1 MKAYTNNPS
10 DLEEVWNNTWYPS
23 IVSGAIF
30 FGSVF
35 SNILSAFVIG
45 LFDADNPMTIPY
57 VIATRHIIN
66 IPCLYMIF
74 INQNN
79 FWVAIAGYYCQ

>member
-1 MKAYTNNPS
+1 MKAYADNPS
-10 DLEEVWNNTWYPS
+10 DPEEVWNNTWYPS